1 MAPGAASELME
12 TTFAQDKNGIPELAV
27 FARGGNGLART
38 AA

>member
-12 TTFAQDKNGIPELAV
+12 TTFAQDENGIPELAV
-27 FARGGNGLART
+27 FARGGNAFPRT